1 MTTPGAHSDP
11 PVTASAAIA
20 AMLRSILSPAQGK
33 PF

>member
-11 PVTASAAIA
+11 PVTANAAIA
-20 AMLRSILSPAQGK
+20 AMLRFHLSPAQGK